1 MADAWVILLALIA
14 GAGVALAASMAWR
27 ALSSQE
33 AVSANADALGPEAR
47 AVLVALRSTVIVLD
61 AQDSI
66 LQASPSAYSYGLV
79 RGGRIAAAPVAEMV
93 AAVRAGGQIHDRELT
108 LARGPLSGTGE
119 LILDVRVAP
128 LPEGRLLLVAED
140 HTEGRR
146 LDQMRRDFVA
156 NVSHE
161 LKTPVGAM
169 SLLAEAIAD
178 AADDAETVRR
188 FGGRIKIEAQRLT
201 SLVQE
206 IIDLS
211 RLQDPDALVEYEVV
225 AVSRVL
231 AEAVDRVSVTSRAK
245 QVDIAVGGEDDLRVY
260 GDHDLLAT
268 AVRNLLDNAV
278 RHSPEGARV
287 SVGVR
292 GREGVVRVAVVD
304 QGEGIAPEHAER
316 IFERFYRVDP
326 ARARKTGGT
335 GLGLSIVKHI
345 AAGHG
350 GDVAV
355 WSKPGKGSTFTLTL
369 PLAPEPVAEEPS
381 DSVSEPEG
389 GTS

>member
-1 MADAWVILLALIA
+1 MTDVWVVLIAVVA
-14 GAGVALAASMAWR
+14 GAGAALTATWLLR
-27 ALSSQE
+27 GGGPHSSATATSE
-33 AVSANADALGPEAR
+33 GLGPDAR
-47 AVLVALRSTVIVLD
+47 AVLAALRSTVILLD
-61 AQDSI
+61 ADDGI

-79 RGGRIAAAPVAEMV
+79 RSGRIVSPPMADLVAT
-93 AAVRAGGQIHDRELT
+93 VRSDGQIRDRELT
-108 LARGPLSGTGE
+108 LSRGPLSGTGE

-128 LPEGRLLLVAED
+128 LTAGRLLVVAED

-169 SLLAEAIAD
+169 SLLAEAIED

-188 FGGRIKIEAQRLT
+188 FSGRVKIEAHRLT
-201 SLVQE
+201 GLVQE

-211 RLQDPDALVEYEVV
+211 RLQEPDALVETELTDVSEVID
-225 AVSRVL
+225 
-231 AEAVDRVSVTSRAK
+231 EAVDRVSVSIRATG
-245 QVDIAVGGEDDLRVY
+245 VDVVVGADAGAFVY
-260 GDHDLLAT
+260 GDADLLAT
-268 AVRNLLDNAV
+268 AMRNLLDNAI
-278 RHSPEGARV
+278 RHSPSGSRV
-287 SVGVR
+287 SVGVTV
-292 GREGVVRVAVVD
+292 REGSVRIVVVD
-304 QGEGIAPEHAER
+304 RGEGIAPEHLER

-345 AAGHG
+345 VAGHG
-350 GDVAV
+350 GEIDV

-369 PLAPEPVAEEPS
+369 PAAPEPPGTSPGENQ
-381 DSVSEPEG
+381 G